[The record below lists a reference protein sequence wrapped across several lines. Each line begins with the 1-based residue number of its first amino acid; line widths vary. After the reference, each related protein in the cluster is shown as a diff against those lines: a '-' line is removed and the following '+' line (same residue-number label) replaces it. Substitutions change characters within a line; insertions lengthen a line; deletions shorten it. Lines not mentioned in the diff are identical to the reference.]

1 MKTTQLLSLVKSYIK
16 NTSTVI
22 DDLSYGHPKNV
33 EILTMSQKI
42 KLALGASS
50 RKNLTTGAPLNGL

>member
-1 MKTTQLLSLVKSYIK
+1 MGLNTQAMGTPATCTCATI
-16 NTSTVI
+16 
-22 DDLSYGHPKNV
+22 SYGHPKNV